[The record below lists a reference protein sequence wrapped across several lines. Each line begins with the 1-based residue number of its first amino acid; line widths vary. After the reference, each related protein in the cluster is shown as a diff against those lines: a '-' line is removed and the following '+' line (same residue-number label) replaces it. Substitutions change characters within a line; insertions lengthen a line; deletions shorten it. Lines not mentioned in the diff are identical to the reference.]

1 MRDNKKRTKRIA
13 IVLACILIPVGAFGF
28 GYFWNRDSKDNQVA
42 NTLSVNGNITGSI
55 TEDADI
61 NTTGMVPGDEV
72 KSTINI
78 NPTSTTDS
86 LLRVKVKPYWKN
98 SEGKEDSKLSSSNLE
113 LITEGVTDSI
123 TDNKWYKEGEY
134 YYYIGKVNSK
144 TNEINLIKG
153 IKFLVLNNESES
165 YKVNDYQDKQVG
177 IEVTMEMVQC
187 SYNAYSGKWNS
198 GGNSL
203 SKDLNNKL
211 DELSPEGKMI
221 N

>member
-1 MRDNKKRTKRIA
+1 MSKKKTRKVA
-13 IVLACILIPVGAFGF
+13 IILVCILMPFGAFGF
-28 GYFWNRDSKDNQVA
+28 GYFWNGDSEDNQVA
-42 NTLSVNGNITGSI
+42 NTLSVNGDITGSI
-55 TEDADI
+55 TKDADVD
-61 NTTGMVPGDEV
+61 TTGMVPGDEV

-86 LLRVKVKPYWKN
+86 LLRVKVKPYLKN
-98 SEGKEDSKLSSSNLE
+98 SEGKEDSKLSSNNLE
-113 LITEGVTDSI
+113 LITEGVADSI

-144 TNEINLIKG
+144 MNEINLIKG

-165 YKVNDYQDKQVG
+165 YKVNDYQDRQVG

-187 SYNAYSGKWNS
+187 SSKAYSGKWNS
-198 GGNSL
+198 GGNIL
-203 SKDLNNKL
+203 SEDLNNQL
-211 DELSPEGKMI
+211 DKLSPEGKKI